1 MNVWAIDKDL
11 PLKVLLLELVNRYG
25 ENTLALNLH
34 EQHVQ
39 AINVRLF
46 NDNGLSAYIY
56 TFGQTRG
63 HYGIDLHYPISAH
76 NSVGEYENLSFDQIL
91 DVIAIHLFS

>member
-11 PLKVLLLELVNRYG
+11 PLKVLLLERVHRYG
-25 ENTLALNLH
+25 ENTLALNLQ

-39 AINVRLF
+39 AINLRLF

-56 TFGQTRG
+56 TFRQTRG
-63 HYGIDLHYPISAH
+63 HYGIDLH
-76 NSVGEYENLSFDQIL
+76 
-91 DVIAIHLFS
+91 